1 MISSSV
7 PSDVEKAIIK
17 NAPLWR
23 KKTQTVLEEIK
34 DMGRNVKLFW
44 YKQISKHSIS
54 KECLSEIFF
63 LHVSSHFRLAKKIA
77 FHQCQDE
84 EK

>member
-1 MISSSV
+1 MFSASYIITLYVSSMISSSV

-34 DMGRNVKLFW
+34 DMGRNVKLF
-44 YKQISKHSIS
+44 
-54 KECLSEIFF
+54 
-63 LHVSSHFRLAKKIA
+63 
-77 FHQCQDE
+77 
-84 EK
+84 